1 MENLIIVFIHVILL
15 ALWLFTT
22 CKFWK
27 KIRGKKH
34 NYERIEDVYEI
45 ALFDISIILLLMYV
59 AMMSFGVGVW
69 SCVCLVAAICLSAV
83 NTNIKQ
89 VMDQEWKQHL
99 TFIVKKLVVHNKNL
113 SFIPLM
119 LKNLLAAI
127 KLGL

>member
-15 ALWLFTT
+15 ALWLFTM

-89 VMDQEWKQHL
+89 VMD
-99 TFIVKKLVVHNKNL
+99 
-113 SFIPLM
+113 
-119 LKNLLAAI
+119 
-127 KLGL
+127 